1 MDFLPRNAGVCTR
14 TPLELRLVH
23 VDDPA
28 QKPYGVFA
36 EDPNTKYTDF
46 DKIRAKIEELT
57 DKVAGT
63 NKGIVDKPIKLTVYS
78 N

>member
-23 VDDPA
+23 VDDPTH
-28 QKPYGVFA
+28 KPYGIFA
-36 EDPNTKYTDF
+36 EEPNIKYTDF
-46 DKIRAKIEELT
+46 DKIRAKIEEFT

>member
-23 VDDPA
+23 LDNPDD
-28 QKPYGVFA
+28 KPYGVFL
-36 EDPNTKYTDF
+36 EEPNTKFTDF
-46 DKIRAKIEELT
+46 DKIRSKIEELT

-63 NKGIVDKPIKLTVYS
+63 TKGIVDKPIKLTVYS